1 MSSEQPNA
9 DPVFVRRREPRR
21 RRRGTLGAVAVLS
34 LAMSAAVIGS
44 PAAGASAKTA
54 AKKKG
59 GAQIPVGMVAPLTG
73 IGASAG
79 VGALEGAEVAISAVN
94 GTGGVLGRKIN
105 LIIGNDNT
113 DPVDA
118 VPVVQQQISVD
129 HVVASYGPAAN
140 TWPATRHLYDNAGV
154 PVIVWGGEDL
164 LPTLRDP
171 LVFRDTPADSVLG
184 VAMAAGAWQL
194 GYRRAATLF
203 GTDTNGARLGS
214 TVKAAWTK
222 LGGKI
227 VANVSFNPGE
237 TTYRSV
243 VQKIVNAHPQ
253 VILYRLLATTAG
265 AMFSAL
271 NQLEPGG
278 LSIPMVGDTTSAQPD
293 FTKAIG
299 LSASQKVV
307 YSTTTGTVT
316 GPGVTIF
323 NQQFLKIEGTAPL
336 SQANF
341 AYDGVNMIALG
352 IERANSTSGQKIAR
366 AIATDEVSSHAHCFS
381 FGQCMS
387 LLKAH
392 KKIKYVGVSGPLTFN
407 KYHHVLGPFAIYR
420 AQNLTGSLKRVVEI
434 PAPLLAKA
442 TP

>member
-1 MSSEQPNA
+1 MTGFEQRAA
-9 DPVFVRRREPRR
+9 DPVSTQRRRSG
-21 RRRGTLGAVAVLS
+21 RRGRTLTVVAALS
-34 LAMSAAVIGS
+34 LFVSGATIVGS
-44 PAAGASAKTA
+44 AAGASAKRPLG
-54 AKKKG
+54 KG
-59 GAQIPVGMVAPLTG
+59 KEIPVGMVAPLTG

-79 VGALEGAEVAISAVN
+79 VGALEGAEVALAGIN
-94 GTGGVLGRKIN
+94 GSGGAMHRKVN

-140 TWPATRHLYDNAGV
+140 TWPATRHLYDNAGI

-164 LPTLRDP
+164 LPHLKDP

-194 GYRRAATLF
+194 GYRRAAMLF

-222 LGGKI
+222 LGGQV
-227 VANVSFNPGE
+227 VANVSYNPGE
-237 TTYRSV
+237 TTYRSE

-253 VILYRLLATTAG
+253 VILFRLLATTAG
-265 AMFSAL
+265 AMFSDL
-271 NQLEPGG
+271 NQLESGG
-278 LSIPMVGDTTSAQPD
+278 LSIPMVGDTTSAQPG

-316 GPGVTIF
+316 GPGVSFF
-323 NQQFLKIEGTAPL
+323 NKQFMKIEGTAPL

-341 AYDGVNMIALG
+341 AYDGMNMIALG
-352 IERANSTSGQKIAR
+352 IQKANSTSGRKIAR
-366 AIATDEVSSHAHCFS
+366 AIATDEVSSHTHCFS
-381 FGQCMS
+381 FKQCLT
-387 LLKAH
+387 LLLAH

-407 KYHHVLGPFAIYR
+407 KYHHVLGPFAVYR
-420 AQNLTGSLKRVVEI
+420 AQNLTGSLKRIAEI
-434 PAPLLAKA
+434 PASLLSKA
-442 TP
+442 TPK

>member
-1 MSSEQPNA
+1 MDSEQFNPDAVKAKQNSWRGRA
-9 DPVFVRRREPRR
+9 LPVVA
-21 RRRGTLGAVAVLS
+21 AVSLVLS
-34 LAMSAAVIGS
+34 LLLAGVSSSAAE
-44 PAAGASAKTA
+44 SAKQS
-54 AKKKG
+54 AKKNKG
-59 GAQIPVGMVAPLTG
+59 SEIPVGMVAPLTG

-79 VGALEGAEVAISAVN
+79 VGALEGAEVAISGIN
-94 GTGGVLGRKIN
+94 GSGGVLGRKIN

-118 VPVVQQQISVD
+118 VPVVQQQISVN

-140 TWPATRHLYDNAGV
+140 TWPATRHLYDNAGI

-164 LPTLRDP
+164 LPHLKDP

-194 GYRRAATLF
+194 GYRRAAVLF
-203 GTDTNGARLGS
+203 GTDTNGARLGA

-227 VANVSFNPGE
+227 VANVSYNPGE

-243 VQKIVNAHPQ
+243 VQKIVSAQPQ
-253 VILYRLLATTAG
+253 VILFRSLATTAG
-265 AMFSAL
+265 ALFSAL

-278 LSIPMVGDTTSAQPD
+278 LSIPMVGDTTAAQPD

-299 LSASQKVV
+299 LAASQKVV

-316 GPGVTIF
+316 GPGVTLF
-323 NQQFLKIEGTAPL
+323 NQQFMKIEGTAPL

-341 AYDGVNMIALG
+341 AYDGVNMIALA
-352 IERANSTSGQKIAR
+352 IERAKSTSGNKIAK
-366 AIATDEVSSHAHCFS
+366 AIATDEVSSHTHCYS
-381 FGQCMS
+381 FKQCLS

-392 KKIKYVGVSGPLTFN
+392 KEIKYVGVSGPLTFN

-420 AQNLTGSLKRVVEI
+420 AQNVTGSLKRIVEI
-434 PAPLLAKA
+434 PASLLSKA
-442 TP
+442 TPK